1 MTVGQAGRIA
11 QVGGIMRKSK
21 FVIAVLAAMAAGLA
35 IAGCSAAHLQP
46 AVQPHSAVAH
56 TPSSA
61 SAPAAV
67 PSPSPAA
74 TAIPIGT
81 WDAVSTSDPADVYGQ
96 YSITESDGQYI
107 LTTQTALKL
116 AGGLPNGCS
125 LPPGTAEA
133 TFSASSTDG
142 NGAAIY
148 QGTEKYWYT
157 NTCGYSYTYSATLGV
172 LSANKMVMTGAITL
186 IRVASTASQP
196 STAASSPVTASAS
209 PTPSAVAVPVTLPAI
224 CTPSVPVTPP
234 GTLAEWLII
243 QPNYAEFIQDNL
255 VELLA
260 PYSTA
265 SGENALNISL
275 CDDFGHAKFAPP
287 PADVAGYATVL
298 KDAVSGYL
306 ALRDGSGGGSG
317 EPPAYAA
324 ARPYFEAAE
333 TAMVAFY
340 AAIGHPITP
349 DQVFPT

>member
-1 MTVGQAGRIA
+1 M
-11 QVGGIMRKSK
+11 KSK
-21 FVIAVLAAMAAGLA
+21 FIVLAALAAGLA

-46 AVQPHSAVAH
+46 AVQPHSATAH
-56 TPSSA
+56 APSSA

-67 PSPSPAA
+67 PSPSPSPAA
-74 TAIPIGT
+74 TAIPVGI
-81 WDAVSTSDPADVYGQ
+81 WNAVSTSDLADVYGQ

-107 LTTQTALKL
+107 LTTKNALKL

-125 LPPGTAEA
+125 LPPGTEEA

-142 NGAAIY
+142 NGPAIY

-157 NTCGYSYTYSATLGV
+157 NTCGYSYTYSATLGM

-186 IRVASTASQP
+186 IRAGSTPSQP
-196 STAASSPVTASAS
+196 STAPSSPVTASAS
-209 PTPSAVAVPVTLPAI
+209 PTASAVAIAVTLPAI

-234 GTLAEWLII
+234 GTLAEWLVI

-255 VELLA
+255 ADLLQ
-260 PYSTA
+260 PFSTA
-265 SGENALNISL
+265 AGANAVNAGL
-275 CDDFGHAKFAPP
+275 CDDVGHAKFAPP
-287 PADVAGYATVL
+287 PADVAGYTAVL
-298 KDAVSGYL
+298 NDAIKGYI
-306 ALRDGSGGGSG
+306 ALRDGSSGGSG

-340 AAIGHPITP
+340 AAVGHPITFG
-349 DQVFPT
+349 QVFPV